1 MKKTDLKQLIREEIK
16 KILSENLQ
24 DTPLEQ
30 IETGHYLVKYT
41 TENRDGTGG
50 EIEYEFTDQDKL
62 SDVNPYN
69 FWRGIAKED
78 NFFGSGD
85 NVISVTKI

>member
-24 DTPLEQ
+24 DTPLNQ

-41 TENRDGTGG
+41 TENRDGAGG
-50 EIEYEFTDQDKL
+50 EIEYEFIDSDKL

-69 FWRGIAKED
+69 FWRGVAKED
-78 NFFGSGD
+78 YLFETGD
-85 NVISVTKI
+85 KVISVEKI